1 MAITLDAFLAA
12 ISIYSRTKNPLKLS
26 TTLDGIQRNV
36 SYSFT
41 DGAGANQMDAVWSD
55 ERTIAAS
62 GTDDLDLAGGLT
74 DAFGAA
80 ITFARIKFLYLEAD
94 STNVNNVVLGG
105 AAANAFINWV
115 ADATDKV
122 VARPGGAFL
131 LIANDATGYAVT
143 AGTGDI
149 LRIANSGAG
158 TSVKYRIILGGSLT

>member
-26 TTLDGIQRNV
+26 TTLDGIQRNL

-41 DGAGANQMDAVWSD
+41 DGAGANQMDAIWSD

-74 DAFGAA
+74 DAFGAV
-80 ITFARIKFLYLEAD
+80 ITFARVKFIYLEAD
-94 STNVNNVVLGG
+94 ATNSNNVLIGG
-105 AAANAFINWV
+105 AAANQFLNWLQSP
-115 ADATDKV
+115 TDKV
-122 VARPGGAFL
+122 LLTPGGMQLVISNTA
-131 LIANDATGYAVT
+131 AGYAVV

-149 LRIANSGAG
+149 LRVANGAG
-158 TSVKYRIILGGSLT
+158 GSTVKYRIILGGSLT